1 MKYSTY
7 ANICLYLVSPALPFV
22 IWLFVHQIKK
32 NQKPWIA
39 IILLII
45 CLHFYTGL
53 LVCLK

>member
-22 IWLFVHQIKK
+22 IWLFVHQIRK

-39 IILLII
+39 VVLLAI
-45 CLHFYTGL
+45 CLHYYTGL